1 MSPWLTIMGRAKPRP
16 AAPPPSKETLQAD
29 WTRTI
34 VASLQTFGYP
44 SADASNVVT
53 DPVYSAIFRQQLA
66 EGLSHVKPG
75 PGHLRSAIEEMVA
88 KIDEATKKNKETAP

>member
-1 MSPWLTIMGRAKPRP
+1 MPPRRP
-16 AAPPPSKETLQAD
+16 LAVTPPSKESLHAD
-29 WTRTI
+29 WLRTI

-75 PGHLRSAIEEMVA
+75 PGHLRSAIEEMIA
-88 KIDEATKKNKETAP
+88 KIDEANKKSKETAP